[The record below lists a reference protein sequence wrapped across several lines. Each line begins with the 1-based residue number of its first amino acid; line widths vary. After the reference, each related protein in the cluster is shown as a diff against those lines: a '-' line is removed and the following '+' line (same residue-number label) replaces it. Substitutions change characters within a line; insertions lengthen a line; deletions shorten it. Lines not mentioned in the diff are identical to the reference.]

1 VKLGTGE
8 GVIKPY
14 QAGEALAAT
23 IGALPVPLSG
33 PPLPSRSA
41 SLAPLGP
48 NEACEL
54 TAAYVRGLRVGSAL
68 EAESR
73 GPAGEPTQAPDL
85 QRILDALPGLTKPG
99 VGRPAAIFSLT
110 GIVAGAVIRSVGER
124 HGDEALKR
132 VANAFDDLGGL
143 PSALLTPD
151 GRIVESVM
159 AGANLTCDLLA
170 VAMRP
175 PGKARD
181 EDPNNELTGRIVLR
195 ADEFRQAIGFAV
207 QILSP
212 EP

>member
-1 VKLGTGE
+1 MKLGTGE

-41 SLAPLGP
+41 SVAPLGP
-48 NEACEL
+48 SEAREL

-68 EAESR
+68 EPESP
-73 GPAGEPTQAPDL
+73 GPAGEPTQAPEL

-110 GIVAGAVIRSVGER
+110 GLIVGAVIRSVGER
-124 HGDEALKR
+124 NGDETLKR
-132 VANAFDDLGGL
+132 VANAIDDLAGL

-151 GRIVESVM
+151 GRTVQSAI

-175 PGKARD
+175 PGTARA
-181 EDPNNELTGRIVLR
+181 EDPNTELTEQVVLR
-195 ADEFRQAIGFAV
+195 TDEFRQALEFAT

-212 EP
+212 GP